1 MATTE
6 FLTHGR
12 WTKRKSLRERKRER
26 GSEEGREREGE
37 KEEERDFNNRNRLEL
52 KAFYFFIEFLSAAK

>member
-26 GSEEGREREGE
+26 GSEEGREREKE
-37 KEEERDFNNRNRLEL
+37 KRRRRETLI
-52 KAFYFFIEFLSAAK
+52 IETV